1 MTEDEKKPKDKSQQY
16 LANQRTFLAW
26 IRTCIVLIGL
36 GFLISKFNIFLREF
50 SPVAGETVTEASVF
64 DTASSYLGIGII
76 AFSIGILVYAMKNY
90 FVGFNEIESG
100 AYKPNNSI
108 VFFSAIGVIIFSA
121 AIIAYLLISSA

>member
-1 MTEDEKKPKDKSQQY
+1 MTEEKPQDKSQQY

-50 SPVAGETVTEASVF
+50 SPFANNSLNEASTF
-64 DTASSYLGIGII
+64 EIGSSYLGIGII
-76 AFSIGILVYAMKNY
+76 VFSMGISIYATKNY
-90 FVGFNEIESG
+90 FVGFNEIASG

-108 VFFSAIGVIIFSA
+108 VFFSAIGVIVFSA
-121 AIIAYLLISSA
+121 AIVVYLFISIS

>member
-1 MTEDEKKPKDKSQQY
+1 MTEDKPKDKSQQY

-50 SPVAGETVTEASVF
+50 SPVANDSLNEASAF
-64 DTASSYLGIGII
+64 DITSSYLGIGII
-76 AFSIGILVYAMKNY
+76 AFSMGILIYAMKNY
-90 FVGFNEIESG
+90 FVGFNEIASG

-121 AIIAYLLISSA
+121 AIIMYLVISIS

>member
-1 MTEDEKKPKDKSQQY
+1 MTEDKPQDKSQQY

-50 SPVAGETVTEASVF
+50 SPVANDSLNEASAF
-64 DTASSYLGIGII
+64 DITSSYLGIGII
-76 AFSIGILVYAMKNY
+76 AFSMGILIYAMKNY
-90 FVGFNEIESG
+90 FVGFNEIASG

-121 AIIAYLLISSA
+121 AIIMYLVISIS

>member
-1 MTEDEKKPKDKSQQY
+1 MTEEKPQDKSQQY

-50 SPVAGETVTEASVF
+50 SPFANNSLNEASTF
-64 DTASSYLGIGII
+64 EIGSSYLGIGII
-76 AFSIGILVYAMKNY
+76 VFSMGILIYATKNY
-90 FVGFNEIESG
+90 FVGFNEIASG

-108 VFFSAIGVIIFSA
+108 VFFSAIGVIVFSA
-121 AIIAYLLISSA
+121 AIVVYLFISIS

>member
-1 MTEDEKKPKDKSQQY
+1 MTEEKPQDKSQQY

-50 SPVAGETVTEASVF
+50 STFANDSLKEASTF
-64 DTASSYLGIGII
+64 DIASSYLGIGII
-76 AFSIGILVYAMKNY
+76 AFSMGILIYAMKNY
-90 FVGFNEIESG
+90 FVGFNEITSG

-108 VFFSAIGVIIFSA
+108 VFFSAIGVIVISA
-121 AIIAYLLISSA
+121 AIIVYLFISIS